1 MKKMFLLF
9 SHKLTQ
15 TQKDDAIKTLGID
28 EFVYLP
34 ENLQILFSNIPSDLN
49 NLDEYLLPIKDFLK
63 ENSRFGDVVL
73 IQGDFGAVYH
83 MVNFSKNY
91 KLLNEIKEII
101 IEKSEKIVYKL
112 LHLMR
117 IYYKTKDVEI
127 LDKINEILSSDK
139 ISEDEAKLIVQLM
152 KKKGWNDFS
161 KVNFNDSNKEF
172 IKKIRDEFEN
182 KKDL

>member
-63 ENSRFGDVVL
+63 ENSHFGDVVL

-83 MVNFSKNY
+83 IAHFSKNLGLKSVY
-91 KLLNEIKEII
+91 ATTNRV
-101 IEKSEKIVYKL
+101 IE
-112 LHLMR
+112 
-117 IYYKTKDVEI
+117 EI
-127 LDKINEILSSDK
+127 LV
-139 ISEDEAKLIVQLM
+139 DEKT
-152 KKKGWNDFS
+152 
-161 KVNFNDSNKEF
+161 
-172 IKKIRDEFEN
+172 IKKSIFEHVMFRRYI
-182 KKDL
+182 

>member
-49 NLDEYLLPIKDFLK
+49 NLYEYLLPIKDLLK

-83 MVNFSKNY
+83 MVNISKNLGLKSVY
-91 KLLNEIKEII
+91 ATTNRV
-101 IEKSEKIVYKL
+101 IE
-112 LHLMR
+112 
-117 IYYKTKDVEI
+117 EI
-127 LDKINEILSSDK
+127 LV
-139 ISEDEAKLIVQLM
+139 DEKTV
-152 KKKGWNDFS
+152 KKS
-161 KVNFNDSNKEF
+161 
-172 IKKIRDEFEN
+172 IFEHVMFREYV
-182 KKDL
+182 